1 MKVLYDSCA
10 FLEPV
15 GGVSR
20 YFTELIKHFPENVE
34 WDVAAV
40 ETNNK
45 YLMSSPFNVPAAL
58 YSFRH
63 FLPGV
68 KFKGKS
74 VVYAVLSRL
83 GSFKSMELLNKR
95 RFEEALEKD
104 DFDVLHLTGSHE
116 CGTAWRK
123 YKGKAKKVITVHDLI
138 PDKLW
143 RGYIGAR
150 IRRERKY
157 NLSRCDAIIAVS
169 EHTKKDLLECYG
181 VDEKKVTVVHHGF
194 DANLKTGLTVGH
206 DSGIEGRY
214 VLYVGK
220 RGGYKNSNFFLK
232 NMSPLLL
239 ELPDLKIIMTGKPL
253 DDSERKLCEAC
264 GIADRVEARLFED
277 NELRSLYANAACF
290 VYPSRYEGFGIP
302 VLEAFAAGCPTVL
315 ARATC
320 FPEVGSDAA
329 LYFDPDDGEEMRMA
343 IREAIGERRDELIK
357 RGLERVK
364 MFTWEKC
371 AAETLAVYA
380 R

>member
-1 MKVLYDSCA
+1 MKVLYDSRA

-20 YFTELIKHFPENVE
+20 YFTELVKHFPKSVE

-45 YLMSSPFNVPAAL
+45 YLMSSPFNVPAAS

-63 FLPGV
+63 FLPSIN
-68 KFKGKS
+68 FRGKS
-74 VVYAVLSRL
+74 IVYAALSRL
-83 GSFKSMELLNKR
+83 GLFESMELLNRR

-104 DFDVLHLTGSHE
+104 DFDVLHLTGPHE

-123 YKGKAKKVITVHDLI
+123 YSGKAKIVITVHDLI

-143 RGYIGAR
+143 RGYVGAR
-150 IRRERKY
+150 IVRDRKY

-181 VDEKKVTVVHHGF
+181 VDEKKVSVVHHGF
-194 DANLKTGLTVGH
+194 EASFGAGLAVDH
-206 DSGIEGRY
+206 VSGIGGRF

-220 RGGYKNSNFFLK
+220 RGGYKNSDFFLK

-239 ELPDLKIIMTGKPL
+239 EFPDLKIVMTDKPL
-253 DDSERKLCEAC
+253 DDSERKLCEAH
-264 GIADRVEARLFED
+264 GISGRVEARMFED
-277 NELRSLYANAACF
+277 NELRWLYANAVCF

-320 FPEVGSDAA
+320 FPEVGGDAA

-343 IREAIGERRDELIK
+343 IREAIGARREGLIK
-357 RGLERVK
+357 RGYERVK
-364 MFTWEKC
+364 MFTWERC

-380 R
+380 K